1 MKANNAAPATQPT
14 VLVLPLSSVFS
25 SFSEQKCLNKKNWNE
40 YWAVF
45 TSCFSPLRTCAVTC
59 AVTHSCRLTRKSPK
73 FAALH
78 PLPAALLAVHFFV
91 LRQQEWLMIA
101 DDLGFLSLH
110 GEPIWEGWSLS
121 SLEFVQLVLLNV
133 FETWFINMVLPTK
146 AKICVHEVEWG
157 ARRKGKPDTKMLQK
171 YYRKSSNRLGKLL
184 SAIVIEILVSIFI
197 RLTILL
203 FIQKRKRD
211 FLLSVFFLP
220 IINY

>member
-78 PLPAALLAVHFFV
+78 PLPAALLTVHFFV

-146 AKICVHEVEWG
+146 AKIYVF
-157 ARRKGKPDTKMLQK
+157 T
-171 YYRKSSNRLGKLL
+171 KSSEGQGEKENL
-184 SAIVIEILVSIFI
+184 
-197 RLTILL
+197 
-203 FIQKRKRD
+203 IQKCFRNIIENRQID
-211 FLLSVFFLP
+211 LENYCQQLL
-220 IINY
+220 

>member
-14 VLVLPLSSVFS
+14 VLVLPLSSAFS

-40 YWAVF
+40 NWAVF

-59 AVTHSCRLTRKSPK
+59 AVTHSCRLIRKSPK

-91 LRQQEWLMIA
+91 LRQQEWLMIG
-101 DDLGFLSLH
+101 DDLGFLRLH
-110 GEPIWEGWSLS
+110 GEPIWEGWSLP

-146 AKICVHEVEWG
+146 AKIYVF
-157 ARRKGKPDTKMLQK
+157 T
-171 YYRKSSNRLGKLL
+171 KSSEGQGEKENLIWKCFRNTIENRQIDLENYCQQLL
-184 SAIVIEILVSIFI
+184 
-197 RLTILL
+197 
-203 FIQKRKRD
+203 
-211 FLLSVFFLP
+211 
-220 IINY
+220 